1 MSEGT
6 HINVALFRGGH
17 MANATLK
24 SVNQIIKDKSAFFI
38 RSYQRGYRWEKTQIQ
53 ELLADLFEFTKQPT
67 EKVPEYCL
75 QPIIVKP
82 MQDGTYEL
90 VDGQQRFTA
99 LWLITQ
105 LRACITRRQTE
116 SYSLDYEN
124 KAPFTQLINDIEEE
138 SKTNFD
144 IEDIY
149 KKFSERKDASL
160 DSCML
165 LESIE
170 AIINYHLGEDD
181 MYTIIPAIYNN
192 LSRIIIIWYELED
205 NESPVEIFTNI
216 NANKIRLTNAE
227 LIKAVL
233 LRNISDDSEKRD
245 FANEWEN
252 TEKLLNND
260 KLWYFISGD
269 KGYITRIDLLFNIW
283 NAGKPENPEISFGDQ
298 QYRVFRAVCEAV
310 KQENA
315 LKIWAKIKKICESI
329 TDWYEKYELYHLI
342 GLLTIINKDTVG
354 VVTKLYQKYDTMS
367 KPDFEK
373 YVISLVR
380 DLFIG
385 SGKKHI
391 STSTEY
397 EALLEDLQTIVYDD
411 SDKVY
416 DTLLLYN
423 IALLVNANNEHEHFP
438 FSLFKNNKY
447 DIEHINPQTPKLDNE
462 GNNIHQWLVSYQSII
477 DDPALNEE
485 IDTCLAN
492 SLDGFETLASNI
504 STKLNIADNDCISNL
519 VLLDR
524 NTNRGYKNDCFNS
537 KRKRLI
543 EIERTKAATAE
554 EEKYIPIGTK
564 WVFLKGYENADNFKV
579 WGANDAKDYIED
591 IAKRISG
598 LLGG

>member
-227 LIKAVL
+227 LIKAVYL
-233 LRNISDDSEKRD
+233 ETSLMILRK
-245 FANEWEN
+245 
-252 TEKLLNND
+252 
-260 KLWYFISGD
+260 
-269 KGYITRIDLLFNIW
+269 
-283 NAGKPENPEISFGDQ
+283 EISQTNGKTQ
-298 QYRVFRAVCEAV
+298 RRSE
-310 KQENA
+310 EHT
-315 LKIWAKIKKICESI
+315 S
-329 TDWYEKYELYHLI
+329 EL
-342 GLLTIINKDTVG
+342 
-354 VVTKLYQKYDTMS
+354 Q
-367 KPDFEK
+367 
-373 YVISLVR
+373 
-380 DLFIG
+380 
-385 SGKKHI
+385 
-391 STSTEY
+391 
-397 EALLEDLQTIVYDD
+397 
-411 SDKVY
+411 
-416 DTLLLYN
+416 
-423 IALLVNANNEHEHFP
+423 
-438 FSLFKNNKY
+438 
-447 DIEHINPQTPKLDNE
+447 
-462 GNNIHQWLVSYQSII
+462 
-477 DDPALNEE
+477 
-485 IDTCLAN
+485 
-492 SLDGFETLASNI
+492 
-504 STKLNIADNDCISNL
+504 
-519 VLLDR
+519 
-524 NTNRGYKNDCFNS
+524 
-537 KRKRLI
+537 
-543 EIERTKAATAE
+543 
-554 EEKYIPIGTK
+554 
-564 WVFLKGYENADNFKV
+564 
-579 WGANDAKDYIED
+579 
-591 IAKRISG
+591 
-598 LLGG
+598 